1 MTDPLSALV
10 RDGKLSSPVR
20 RDFDRR
26 AWDDALAAQ
35 PESASTRSFFDTMM
49 WFARELGV
57 AHASIAKLHLNR
69 FDRDA
74 LVRELCGRTNYAFT
88 YAEARLKL
96 ETAQAEPGDLPMGSP
111 AHVLFTTHAGDIG
124 NADSF
129 RTGVTDTLGTA
140 LRHVAA
146 NCGKRRGPSLG
157 VAKAAE
163 AAFALFNELYILEF
177 YCDKAIWQ
185 DWRVKREDGAW
196 RLAPPEPDPFG
207 RSAIAVDWRRDQ
219 DHGEWTIVA
228 GSAWREG
235 RGLGEFVVGRDT
247 ATMAWQSR
255 WHVPGEGDISAHSV
269 LRWVVEASDLVDVL
283 HKRLPFFIQD
293 RTTLGDL
300 IDGALLIG
308 NAAKVLSD
316 ELLAAGPARPF
327 KDFAPAF
334 TRTDL
339 HQILAPLGWSAGKP
353 DAVIDFF
360 GFGGAA
366 VDGLWSKPLVPARG
380 GWIPVFPAIV
390 SPNLYRSAELWLAD
404 AGGGQLQKERGAAF
418 ELRARKALISAIGET
433 GLDGEIHV
441 APSFDVKIDGAKRDV
456 DLALR
461 IGETIFI
468 GEDKLKRF
476 PAMPRESRR
485 WIDELGKGA
494 KQARLRC
501 DYFRGTPK
509 RIAELTNYVGD
520 PCALRFVPFV
530 LTSGSFGAGVEV
542 DGVAV
547 IDFEGFREF
556 FQPGY
561 YGTMGELGAG
571 SNLVARKT
579 VPFRDETL
587 GLAACFEAYLKNPV
601 RVRAIE
607 AALVPLARTIGMTT
621 SDGRT
626 IRVIDPMVDHRRFVL
641 SAADALQATAEGIWK
656 NALAAYARSDPTS
669 SYPAIDH
676 RQHR

>member
-35 PESASTRSFFDTMM
+35 PASVSTQSFFDTMM
-49 WFARELGV
+49 WFGRELAA
-57 AHASIAKLHLNR
+57 AHAKVAKLHLNR

-74 LVRELCGRTNYAFT
+74 LIRELCGRTNYAFT

-96 ETAQAEPGDLPMGSP
+96 EATQAEPGDLPMGSP

-124 NADSF
+124 NADSL

-146 NCGKRRGPSLG
+146 NCGTRRGPPLG

-163 AAFALFNELYILEF
+163 AAFALFNELYVLEF

-185 DWRVKREDGAW
+185 DWRVEREDEAW
-196 RLAPPEPDPFG
+196 RLATPEPDQFG

-219 DHGEWTIVA
+219 DHGEWTFVA

-235 RGLGEFVVGRDT
+235 RGLGELVAARDPVT
-247 ATMAWQSR
+247 KAWQPR
-255 WHVPGEGDISAHSV
+255 WHAPGEGDISSHSV

-283 HKRLPFFIQD
+283 HKPLPYFAQS

-300 IDGALLIG
+300 IDGALLMG
-308 NAAKVLSD
+308 SAAKVLSD
-316 ELLAAGPARPF
+316 ELLLDGPARPF

-339 HQILAPLGWSAGKP
+339 HQILAALGWSAGKR
-353 DAVIDFF
+353 DAVIHFF

-366 VDGLWSKPLVPARG
+366 VDGLWSKPLVPAKG

-404 AGGGQLQKERGAAF
+404 AGGDQLQKERGAAF
-418 ELRARKALISAIGET
+418 ELRARKALIDAIGET
-433 GLDGEIHV
+433 GLDGEVHV

-456 DLALR
+456 DLTLR
-461 IGETIFI
+461 IGDTIFI

-485 WIDELGKGA
+485 WIDELAKGA

-509 RIAELTNYVGD
+509 RIAELTGHVGD
-520 PCALRFVPFV
+520 ARSLRFVPFV

-542 DGVAV
+542 DGVPV
-547 IDFEGFREF
+547 VDFEGFREF
-556 FQPGY
+556 FAPGY
-561 YGTMGELGAG
+561 YGTMGELRAG
-571 SNLVARKT
+571 SNIVAHKT

-587 GLAACFEAYLKNPV
+587 GLVACFEAYLKNPV

-607 AALVPLARTIGMTT
+607 AALVPLARTIGMTA
-621 SDGRT
+621 SDGRA
-626 IRVIDPMVDHRRFVL
+626 IRVTDQMVDHRRFVV
-641 SAADALQATAEGIWK
+641 SAADALQATAEEIWK
-656 NALAAYARSDPTS
+656 NALARVRPS
-669 SYPAIDH
+669 I
-676 RQHR
+676 